1 MIIKPKV
8 PMRPPTSVMILGYLR
23 LKTMLLTT
31 FINKIDEK
39 HKATNPL
46 IKCTVER

>member
-1 MIIKPKV
+1 
-8 PMRPPTSVMILGYLR
+8 MRPPTSVIILGYLC
-23 LKTMLLTT
+23 LKTTLLTT